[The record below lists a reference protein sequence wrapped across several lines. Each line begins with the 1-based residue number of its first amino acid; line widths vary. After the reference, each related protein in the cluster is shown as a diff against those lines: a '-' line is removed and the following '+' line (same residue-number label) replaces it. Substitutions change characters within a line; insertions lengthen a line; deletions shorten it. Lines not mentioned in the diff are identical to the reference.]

1 MSVADLTLGTAHA
14 PGTRGVAS
22 GSDATPLVTVDNV
35 RVSFGGVV
43 ALVDV
48 SFDIAADHHGVIGL
62 IGPNGAG
69 KSTLF
74 NVVSGVARASSGHVH
89 FDGRDVTRRR
99 PELITRMGIT
109 RTFQSVILA
118 SGLNVGENVRL
129 GLHAVRAR
137 RGVANAAVAEALERV
152 RLVGYEQRFPVGLTY
167 GERKR
172 VELARALVTQPRLLM
187 LDEPFAGLSAPEAG
201 MLHQLIDDVTA
212 EGVQVVLVEHDMQV
226 VMSVCTRILVLN
238 TGVLIADG
246 PPDEVRRDP
255 QVVDAYLGAE

>member
-1 MSVADLTLGTAHA
+1 L
-14 PGTRGVAS
+14 
-22 GSDATPLVTVDNV
+22 DNV

-48 SFDIAADHHGVIGL
+48 SFDIPADHSGVIGL

-74 NVVSGVARASSGHVH
+74 NVVSGVAAASSGRVH
-89 FDGRDVTRRR
+89 FEGRDVTRRR
-99 PELITRMGIT
+99 PELIARMGLT

-118 SGLNVGENVRL
+118 SGLNVEENVRL

-137 RGVANAAVAEALERV
+137 RGAASASVADALEQV
-152 RLVGYEQRFPVGLTY
+152 GLVGYGRRFPAGLTY

-172 VELARALVTQPRLLM
+172 VELARALVTRPRLLM
-187 LDEPFAGLSAPEAG
+187 LDEPFAGLSAPEAEL
-201 MLHQLIDDVTA
+201 LHRLIDDVTA
-212 EGVQVVLVEHDMQV
+212 DGVQVVLVEHDMQV

-238 TGVLIADG
+238 TGMLIADG
-246 PPDEVRRDP
+246 PPEVV
-255 QVVDAYLGAE
+255 QVDRQVIDAYLGAE